1 MSPFSVAET
10 ADRLEQVIALNPA
23 IQIIARI
30 DQSQIATDAG
40 RPAAPIAQLL
50 FQNSDFVRQIVERD
64 PEGAFHLPVKALMW
78 EQPTAAGVRVWLRT
92 TDPEDLDRSDA
103 GPSQLVG
110 DIAAIL
116 GAMIDRV
123 VDLDDPLTASEQ

>member
-1 MSPFSVAET
+1 M
-10 ADRLEQVIALNPA
+10 IALNPA

-30 DQSQIATDAG
+30 DQSQIATDAR
-40 RPAAPIAQLL
+40 RPVAPVAQLL
-50 FQNSDFVRQIVERD
+50 FQNSDFARQIVERD
-64 PEGAFHLPVKALMW
+64 PEGAFNLPVKALMW
-78 EQPTAAGVRVWLRT
+78 EQPTGSGVRVWLRT
-92 TDPEDLDRSDA
+92 TDPEDLDPSDA
-103 GPSQLVG
+103 GPSEFVG